1 MNKVLTQKT
10 ITLCIALALG
20 AMTSACGGGGDSRDP
35 ILGADVSQPVV
46 VTPAPPVTPPPVV
59 APPPAPPVVVTPPV
73 VVPPVVVVP
82 PPGAIPP
89 GTVCPTTGPTVTM
102 TDPSNGNL
110 AASTSTTGVA
120 NSGKRVTATFSG
132 TLDPSAISASSFK
145 LAPTG
150 GMSLSPASV
159 GYDSNSNVATLTTS
173 SALQP
178 DTNYTAVIEAQL
190 VNGTPS
196 GLACN
201 YAWTF
206 KTAAAPVVAPS
217 PVNFGAAQSF
227 AIAATA
233 GVSNTALS
241 LINGDAVLNP
251 TDTCNAIPVG
261 NSGTFGICGGAAPGI
276 NGQVVT
282 PTYPNTTLA
291 QQVTDAL
298 RAAYLSIT
306 PPSGPPAA
314 GSLAGGMVLATT
326 SIGSPTGSPAV
337 AGLNYFAPGVYK
349 SASAITIADDITLDA
364 KGDANA
370 VFVFQAGSSITATA
384 GAPSPGSRTRVLL
397 VNGAKASNVFWQA
410 GASATLG
417 TYAEWNGSILAGA
430 SVTMQTGA
438 NSCGRL
444 FAGAFTAGALV
455 MDRNIISIPGNI
467 QAPVG
472 CL

>member
-1 MNKVLTQKT
+1 
-10 ITLCIALALG
+10 
-20 AMTSACGGGGDSRDP
+20 
-35 ILGADVSQPVV
+35 
-46 VTPAPPVTPPPVV
+46 
-59 APPPAPPVVVTPPV
+59 
-73 VVPPVVVVP
+73 
-82 PPGAIPP
+82 
-89 GTVCPTTGPTVTM
+89 M
-102 TDPSNGNL
+102 TDPTNGNQVT
-110 AASTSTTGVA
+110 STSTTGVL
-120 NSGKRVTATFSG
+120 NSGKRVSATFSG
-132 TLDPSAISASSFK
+132 TLDPAAITASSFK

-150 GMSLSPASV
+150 GVALTPASV
-159 GYDSNSNVATLTTS
+159 GYDTNTQVASLTTS
-173 SALQP
+173 AALQP
-178 DTNYTAVIEAQL
+178 DTNYTAVIEAQI
-190 VNGTPS
+190 VNGTPA
-196 GLACN
+196 GLACD

-206 KTAAAPVVAPS
+206 KTAAAPVATPS
-217 PVNFGAAQSF
+217 PVNFGAAQTF

-233 GVSNTALS
+233 GISNTAVS

-276 NGQVVT
+276 NGTVVT
-282 PTYPNTTLA
+282 PTYPNTTQA

-314 GSLAGGMVLATT
+314 GSMAGASTLATT

-337 AGLNYFAPGVYK
+337 QGLNYFVPGVYK

-370 VFVFQAGSSITATA
+370 VFVFQAGSAITATA
-384 GAPSPGSRTRVLL
+384 GAPTPGSHTRVLL

-410 GASATLG
+410 GSSATLG
-417 TYAEWNGSILAGA
+417 TYTEWNGSILAGA

-438 NSCGRL
+438 NSCGRM
-444 FAGAFTAGALV
+444 FAGAFTAGAIV
-455 MDRNIISIPGNI
+455 MDRNIISIPGHI
-467 QAPVG
+467 KAPAT